1 MDTTATNRKLR
12 EILSEISKE
21 NWILKPSFQRNLVWT
36 AKHKNNI
43 IRTVL
48 MGYPFPEVF
57 IATMDCDINTAE
69 SKIGIVDGQQRL
81 STLYSY
87 FAGKNDFR
95 LEKDITP
102 YSKLSDQEKLNFLE
116 YVVVVRDLGVIDDG
130 EIREVFKRL
139 NSTNYNLNAMEI
151 NHAIYD
157 GHFRG
162 LCERLA
168 SNEYFENSKIFT
180 SNDIKRMNDSFYV
193 ATIISTILQGYFN
206 NDEKIDDCF
215 SMYNE
220 TFDKEYEIEREFIDI
235 LNFIAELDIESK
247 RISQKADFFTLFVEL
262 YFAKF
267 VKCVEFDKVRLREI
281 LKLFFDDVDA
291 LNDETNIEG
300 DYMTDV
306 KLYKDNIIQGTNH
319 RSSRISRGKVLSK
332 IIASATV

>member
-1 MDTTATNRKLR
+1 MDTTATNKKLR
-12 EILSEISKE
+12 EIVSEISKG
-21 NWILKPSFQRNLVWT
+21 NWVLRPSFQRNLVWT

-48 MGYPFPEVF
+48 KGYPFPEVF

-69 SKIGIVDGQQRL
+69 SKTGIVDGQQRL

-87 FAGKNDFR
+87 FAGKTDFK
-95 LEKDITP
+95 LEKDIKP
-102 YSKLSDQEKLNFLE
+102 YSKLDDQDKLKFLE
-116 YVVVVRDLGVIDDG
+116 YVVVVRDLGVIDDS

-157 GHFRG
+157 GHFRE

-168 SNEYFENSKIFT
+168 SNDYFENSKLFT
-180 SNDIKRMNDSFYV
+180 SNDIKRMNDSFYI
-193 ATIISTILQGYFN
+193 ATLITTILQGYFN

-220 TFDKEYEIEREFIDI
+220 TFENEEKVEKEFINTLDLI
-235 LNFIAELDIESK
+235 TDLNIESK

-267 VKCVEFDKVRLREI
+267 VECFEIDKAI
-281 LKLFFDDVDA
+281 LKKTLEEFYNDVDII
-291 LNDETNIEG
+291 NDETVVDNEYIS
-300 DYMTDV
+300 DV
-306 KLYKDNIIQGTNH
+306 KSYKESISQGTNH
-319 RSSRISRGKVLSK
+319 RSSRITRGKILAK
-332 IIASATV
+332 IIANSKI